1 MNSRNVLRAMIA
13 FVTVTLLVIG
23 CGSQEIAPAATS
35 VTEAPAATPTPVP
48 PTATPT
54 PVPPT
59 VTPMPVPPTATLTP
73 VPPAPT
79 PVPPTPRPM
88 LTPTATIEN
97 RLSCSLDSTG
107 WSIEIPGESGPTE
120 FDCTVRY
127 AKDAEADDQFVERS
141 ECTVTYKDSGNTYTV
156 VAREWHWGGPHLI
169 VDVSGGIFGSSIQQ
183 CKTY

>member
-1 MNSRNVLRAMIA
+1 MNNRNVLRAMIA
-13 FVTVTLLVIG
+13 FVTVTLLVVG
-23 CGSQEIAPAATS
+23 CGPQETAPAATS
-35 VTEAPAATPTPVP
+35 VAEAPATAVTSATEAPAATPTPVL
-48 PTATPT
+48 PTA
-54 PVPPT
+54 
-59 VTPMPVPPTATLTP
+59 TP

-79 PVPPTPRPM
+79 PVPPTPTPM
-88 LTPTATIEN
+88 PTPTATIEN